1 MNRSKDFELN
11 VRRARQLRVNL
22 CQSIFIVILL
32 FSLPAWAQKKQLVQ
46 VKAFDQQLIPY
57 KNVEVSINNNEYFST
72 GSKGV
77 AFVEL
82 LDSDFPI
89 KSIRIKDE
97 KLETASWN
105 FGKGIIEI
113 IVRIRSYQLVQ
124 VVVRDEKNVRLP
136 NLTVTFKGRKATTAQ
151 TNKDGKFE
159 VPIALDEK
167 ISSPGQF
174 SISAFEVIDV
184 LVVEGQTVLIVRA
197 VKVAPST
204 RVVDQPV
211 TKKT

>member
-113 IVRIRSYQLVQ
+113 IVRIR
-124 VVVRDEKNVRLP
+124 N
-136 NLTVTFKGRKATTAQ
+136 
-151 TNKDGKFE
+151 
-159 VPIALDEK
+159 
-167 ISSPGQF
+167 
-174 SISAFEVIDV
+174 
-184 LVVEGQTVLIVRA
+184 
-197 VKVAPST
+197 
-204 RVVDQPV
+204 
-211 TKKT
+211 